1 MIAFDEAQQL
11 DGDNV
16 FYALSRL
23 RSTRVNYPL
32 QSHATCNPDPDS
44 FLMPFVKHMLDE
56 NLVPIRQEVY
66 KERFFV
72 KDASGVNFYDSVE
85 EAQEI
90 HGKGKENP
98 IKSYTYIPGS
108 IYDNPIG
115 LLQNEG
121 YISTLKALPPVESRR
136 LLYGA
141 WVREQSSGFYQRAWS
156 KLVYDIPYMTRKV
169 RGFDMAGS
177 LVDEVNKDPDY
188 SATVLLS
195 KSKESRYT
203 VESAERIRERF
214 HTVEQWIFDMHE
226 SDPASITY
234 VLPIDPGAAGKAYAS
249 GLQRQLAERGR
260 HCVLQPLSTKSKLIR
275 FRPLASIAQAGYL
288 DVLSDDWNEWFFNE
302 LESFQ
307 GDGKTHDDA
316 LDAAVSAFWYLNKT
330 NELPSFTLP
339 DLHQSNSYSNLGFS
353 QPVLPIGDAPMFI
366 QGEFS

>member
-1 MIAFDEAQQL
+1 MIAFDECQQL
-11 DGDNV
+11 DGENV

-23 RSTRVNYPL
+23 RSTRVKYQL
-32 QSHATCNPDPDS
+32 QAHATCNPDPDS
-44 FLMPFVKHMLDE
+44 FLMQFVESSLDE
-56 NLVPIRQEVY
+56 YRVPVRKDHY
-66 KERFFV
+66 DERYFV
-72 KDASGVNFYDSVE
+72 KDKDGIVFYDTLK
-85 EAQEI
+85 EAQTI
-90 HGKGKENP
+90 HGSGEDSP
-98 IKSYTYIPGS
+98 VKSFLYIPGS
-108 IYDNPIG
+108 VIDNPRG
-115 LLQNEG
+115 LEQNKD

-156 KLVYDIPYMTRKV
+156 KLVFDVPYGTRKV

-260 HCVLQPLSTKSKLIR
+260 HCVLQPVSTKSKLIR

-316 LDAAVSAFWYLNKT
+316 LDAAVSAFWYLNKS
-330 NELPSFTLP
+330 NELPQFTLP
-339 DLHQSNSYSNLGFS
+339 DLHQSNNYSNLGFS
-353 QPVLPIGDAPMFI
+353 QPDLPIGDAPRII
-366 QGEFS
+366 QGEFQ